1 MNEGIRQLGAAW
13 RRYQKRYTDLITP
26 EAKYSY
32 ANNFHRGYLFGDLD
46 AVAAA
51 PEEWPR
57 ERLGSLAFASS
68 PALEKVSV
76 SDEQTSCSVLLL
88 GNAFS
93 SEAGLNTSGS
103 VARYIL
109 RTLARKGL
117 NGVDS
122 RIEELGGRFVL
133 VCRDEENCRIFV
145 DPMASLTAYYA
156 KTDERLAV
164 SSHSALIAAAVGE
177 YDSAEKSWVMQ
188 HPGYVSGG
196 GKYLPGLVFPHDVC
210 LTVFANHSLDVSLK
224 NYSKSQRRV
233 YPRVSLPALS
243 VEEATDVFI
252 DETRFHLESWLKRSG
267 QTYLALTAGRDSRA
281 LLSVG
286 LDLLQDYEA
295 TCMTYHFFEKNNSS
309 TFKDLQKANQLAE
322 MSNLPFK
329 IVNIPTALTGK
340 GMAKLYNTTFPTWA
354 RFPTLTSAFY
364 HQLVADANLV
374 IGIGG
379 GIGTGFF
386 RKREDDSI
394 TPEVL
399 ARKFSNSDIQ
409 YDSKML
415 KLMADYAKFTEF
427 SEDKI
432 KGFNFY
438 DLFHW
443 EHRLSKWASIGYSE
457 YDLSVSTAL
466 PMNSRRMI
474 EAMLSV
480 SEAHQFDKSIY
491 EEIQRRSTIS

>member
-1 MNEGIRQLGAAW
+1 MRQLGAAW
-13 RRYQKRYTDLITP
+13 RSYQKKYSDSITP
-26 EAKYSY
+26 KAKYSY
-32 ANNFHRGYLFGDLD
+32 ANRFHRGYLFGDLD

-57 ERLGSLAFASS
+57 ERLGSLALACS
-68 PALEKVSV
+68 PALERVSV
-76 SDEQTSCSVLLL
+76 SDEQTGCRVLLL
-88 GNAFS
+88 GTAIS
-93 SEAGLNTSGS
+93 SEADLDNSRG
-103 VARYIL
+103 VAGDVL
-109 RTLARKGL
+109 RTLSRKGL

-133 VCRDEENCRIFV
+133 ICRDEENCRIFV

-156 KTDERLAV
+156 KTDKRLAV

-177 YDSAEKSWVMQ
+177 YDSDEKAWVMQ
-188 HPGYVSGG
+188 HPDYVSGG

-210 LTVFANHSLDVSLK
+210 LTVFANHSLDISLR
-224 NYSKSQRRV
+224 NFRKSQRRV
-233 YPRVSLPALS
+233 YPRAGLPNLS
-243 VEEATDVFI
+243 VDEATDVFI
-252 DETRFHLESWLKRSG
+252 DETRFHLESWLKQSK
-267 QTYLALTAGRDSRA
+267 QSYLALTAGRDSRA

-286 LDLLQDYEA
+286 LDLLQDYDA
-295 TCMTYHFFEKNNSS
+295 TCMTYHFFEKNNTS
-309 TFKDLQKANQLAE
+309 TFKDLLKANQLAE
-322 MSNLPFK
+322 MANLTFK

-340 GMAKLYNTTFPTWA
+340 GMGKLYNTTFPTWA
-354 RFPTLTSAFY
+354 RFPTLASAFY

-386 RKREDDSI
+386 RKRESKSI

-409 YDSKML
+409 YDPKML
-415 KLMADYAKFTEF
+415 KLMADYAEFTEF

-480 SEAHQFDKSIY
+480 PEAHQFDKSIY
-491 EEIQRRSTIS
+491 EEIQMRSTVS